1 MSILREKAGYFPL
14 NAQIFCS
21 PFLPGDTRT
30 KIMQQKHKWLR
41 ACIWNFAT
49 LIKTLKGLQ
58 LFTKC
63 LAHIHSVFFI
73 NFEPFSPLQGGPLKK
88 DQGISKLQFKKFTP
102 FYGQC
107 STTSKLQSNYE
118 TVISHYISLCIILSK
133 TLWRFR
139 NLIKFTTPFA
149 RVTGLKLAYITQ

>member
-49 LIKTLKGLQ
+49 LIKTLKGLLTLHKVSCSHSFSIFYLTLNPFLQCRVVHWKKIKEFLYYNLKSSLLFMDSVQ
-58 LFTKC
+58 LPQNCKATTRQLYLIIYHYVSFC
-63 LAHIHSVFFI
+63 
-73 NFEPFSPLQGGPLKK
+73 Q
-88 DQGISKLQFKKFTP
+88 KLCEDFK
-102 FYGQC
+102 
-107 STTSKLQSNYE
+107 
-118 TVISHYISLCIILSK
+118 I
-133 TLWRFR
+133 
-139 NLIKFTTPFA
+139 
-149 RVTGLKLAYITQ
+149 